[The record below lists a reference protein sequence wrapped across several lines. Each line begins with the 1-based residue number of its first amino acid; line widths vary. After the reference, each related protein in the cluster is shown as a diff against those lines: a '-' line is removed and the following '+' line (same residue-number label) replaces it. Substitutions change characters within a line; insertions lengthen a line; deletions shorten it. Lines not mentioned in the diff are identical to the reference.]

1 MKLRNI
7 AFKNI
12 LRRKSRAL
20 LVMTGII
27 AGVGSVVAVVS
38 YTSAMTDQIN
48 HRMEKFGANII
59 VTPKTD
65 ELDLSYGGMSAGGI
79 SLGYR
84 EIDSSA
90 LEKIKHIKYSA
101 NIAATGPVL
110 LGPVKIAGRDVLA
123 AGINF
128 GTIKILKP
136 WWKVDGAY
144 PEKDGII
151 AGHKAAA
158 VLGLKPGG
166 TLVISGRLMKVAGVL
181 GETGSQDDS
190 ILFMKLET
198 AQSILGRKG
207 VISMIEVA
215 ALCNACPVS
224 EMVEQISGQLP
235 DAKVTALQQVV
246 AGRLNTLGEI
256 KRLSLALSGII
267 MAIGTL
273 VVFVTMMGNVRERRS
288 EIGILRAIGYRRIH
302 VVSIILMET
311 GILSVFGGIAG
322 YAAGF
327 TAARILAL
335 LSAGSEPLM
344 IHSGPAGIGLAILL
358 ALAAGTV
365 AGIYPALTASNLD
378 PAEALR
384 SI

>member
-7 AFKNI
+7 ALKNI
-12 LRRKSRAL
+12 LRRKSRAV

-27 AGVGSVVAVVS
+27 AGVGSVVAVLS

-59 VTPKTD
+59 ITPRTD

-84 EIDSSA
+84 EIDESA
-90 LEKIKHIKYSA
+90 AERIKKIKYNA

-136 WWKVDGAY
+136 WWKLEGAF
-144 PEKDGII
+144 PEKDGIV

-158 VLGLKPGG
+158 VLGFKTGDTVNL
-166 TLVISGRLMKVAGVL
+166 SGRVMKVTGVL
-181 GETGSQDDS
+181 EETGSQDDS
-190 ILFMKLET
+190 LIFMKLET
-198 AQSILGRKG
+198 AQSILGKKG
-207 VISMIEVA
+207 RLSMIEVA

-246 AGRLNTLGEI
+246 AGRLNTLAEI

-273 VVFVTMMGNVRERRS
+273 VVFVTMMSNVRERRS
-288 EIGILRAIGYRRIH
+288 EIGILRAIGYRRSH

-327 TAARILAL
+327 AAARILAV
-335 LSAGSEPLM
+335 LSAGAEPLM
-344 IHSGPAGIGLAILL
+344 IHSEPAGLGLSVLL
-358 ALAAGTV
+358 ALAAGLA